1 MHSPQNTELCC
12 ICCGH
17 FMSFFSPH
25 MVLELCRKHD
35 CFVPWHSSPVCDPK
49 VFIASGRQNSYTK
62 KATREHCTL
71 FQLFQTFLLT
81 VFPRCLIELYGF
93 ILTSATYFLCILTCI
108 YSKQCATP
116 FVSLQGRQYNF
127 FLVWRIHLL
136 LTITQP
142 WNGCDTWICS
152 PCASGFSLCLSV
164 FPSVCLKTNQPPSH
178 PRTTYAHLRC
188 LPALLVWTTAAE
200 TFI

>member
-17 FMSFFSPH
+17 FMSFFFPSH
-25 MVLELCRKHD
+25 GFGTLQKAWLFCSLTFFACLRSKSFYCIGET
-35 CFVPWHSSPVCDPK
+35 
-49 VFIASGRQNSYTK
+49 NSYTK

-93 ILTSATYFLCILTCI
+93 ILTSATYFLCILMCI

-164 FPSVCLKTNQPPSH
+164 FPSVCLPQNQPA
-178 PRTTYAHLRC
+178 T
-188 LPALLVWTTAAE
+188 LPP
-200 TFI
+200 